1 MMIRILSIATVLL
14 CSYCSANILSGSKVH
29 VFSTEFATVLY
40 LRIPSSTQVSA
51 SIKDTVVNG
60 IEGLN
65 INLEAPFR
73 VQDYV
78 VGFKYALGNL
88 NKIPEAVFARKS
100 FDTAGDGKLSVSADY
115 SIPDNSAQVSASWFS
130 NPLGLTVGVCG
141 NTNEKVTLVE
151 AQKDHVVGPARLSVK
166 AAYDVCKKVFAGSVD
181 CDIEN
186 TNVQLTCS
194 SDDVDPVLSVTRA
207 IDAQN
212 SITPSIAVKSGR
224 LAYAWKRNWM
234 GGSLLTRLHPSGAN
248 KRVEVEWRDEGSSG
262 SWVTNAEFPLDSPSS
277 KARISITR
285 DWKQ

>member
-1 MMIRILSIATVLL
+1 M
-14 CSYCSANILSGSKVH
+14 
-29 VFSTEFATVLY
+29 
-40 LRIPSSTQVSA
+40 QVSA

-100 FDTAGDGKLSVSADY
+100 FDTAADGKLSVAADY
-115 SIPDNSAQVSASWFS
+115 SIPDNSAKVSTTWFS
-130 NPLGLTVGVCG
+130 DSLGLTIGLAG
-141 NTNEKVTLVE
+141 NTVDKITRVE
-151 AQKDHVVGPARLSVK
+151 AQKDHMIGANRISAR
-166 AAYDVCKKVFAGSVD
+166 AAYDVCKKVFAGVVS

-186 TNVQLTCS
+186 TNVQLACS
-194 SDDVDPVLSVTRA
+194 SDDVDPVVSVTRA
-207 IDAQN
+207 IDSHN
-212 SITPSIAVKSGR
+212 SITLSIAVKTGT
-224 LAYAWKRNWM
+224 LAYAWKRNWL
-234 GGSLLTRLHPSGAN
+234 GGSLLTKLHPSGAN

-262 SWVTNAEFPLDSPSS
+262 VWVTNAEFPLDSPTS
-277 KARISITR
+277 KAKISISR